1 MARDARCGGGTVN
14 YSKYDRR
21 PAPRVSATA
30 RLDTLATA
38 IGYTVIAGAVLGT
51 IVLIVVSIVGVLT

>member
-1 MARDARCGGGTVN
+1 MN